1 MTRQELMDAISP
13 ASRRIVGYIMNFVGS
28 QGAYGR
34 LLQSLLD
41 SNPDDV
47 EEWLSQFHDC
57 TDCVDFVMK
66 LEG

>member
-1 MTRQELMDAISP
+1 
-13 ASRRIVGYIMNFVGS
+13 MNFVGS

-41 SNPDDV
+41 SDNPDDV